1 MSEGEEIIAKATPNF
16 LYNFLMEWS
25 TNEMYFSD
33 GGINL
38 ICISQKKS
46 ESSNRSFYLKVL
58 DGTIPTKYFGF
69 LIIHRKVYSDDFN
82 CVNKYIR
89 VNGFRKEFR
98 QGVPFICTEELTVL
112 SDIVDFDLQVYI
124 KNMNL
129 QNVNRMVSF
138 LQEKN
143 NSRSSQ
149 DRQNE
154 YENPASNRKMGDV
167 VSNEQMEQN
176 LRSGYEKFRAYN
188 ENLSAEQNRRNYN
201 CSYNEYVQMYGP
213 NSVDAVSG
221 PPLSGGNIGR
231 VSGGAFNQN
240 PNFPED
246 PFASTRRDKN
256 MEFRS
261 PDGAYNKGGNSF
273 FEDNFSAEESA
284 NRNVPRKTEVGM
296 YQNVRKGFDTT
307 NSNELKNI
315 YNNGTMG
322 DDGRNARATSRIPGH
337 DINRMYMQDGTAPV
351 GQGTFG
357 SNSSNPKGS
366 QYGGSLCKGDG
377 NFFEE
382 AEEVYADPRSSI
394 PSKSM
399 QMYDMGSSKY
409 DPDAMNKYR
418 NRDVNSARM
427 ITPMHEN
434 DGRTGNR
441 VEGVGVR
448 NENRFSGEKSFTSL
462 GSSHAGSMRADE
474 AASSYEISS
483 GGGVDN
489 LGRRGNN
496 AYYEDMPRKGNNM
509 YGERS
514 ITGGREDMSFTSNQ
528 EEATQNRNKPP
539 PEFKEEEK
547 LTKGRKNQSE
557 GVIDETMVSGS
568 NKVEKVLKDNTSS
581 RNNRKV
587 VPYQKNTVL
596 KTNEGMMMPIKKLSQ
611 YCSKWIIKARVQKK
625 DGIRKF
631 TTQNKE
637 GQLFIIELCDGSGEI
652 RANFFGKAV
661 DKWYNYIE
669 EGRIY
674 VISKGNVKPKNKKYN
689 MLNHDCELSLDENS
703 IIELSEETNMIP
715 KCMYNFVRID
725 QIKNMHNDTFVDVIG
740 IAYGFQELTRVFV
753 KRAEEYRNKRDVV
766 LLDESNEV
774 ISISLWGQHASKLDD
789 KDLENKCVLA
799 FKGLKIK
806 EWQGKKLESS
816 NLTKIEVNPDLE
828 RAHILRSWWQENKN
842 SVNNLIAVKTNKFS
856 IDTQT
861 SIERMQEYITSVY
874 AGESSDKVF
883 VFTIF
888 GIVEQFY
895 NTGPVY
901 PACPKCNKKMTPHNP
916 DANGG
921 GSTAYGGDGDANG
934 SNASDNDQEK
944 LSMFCSK
951 CQKHDLPVYNY
962 SLNLKISDSTHFIKA
977 SAFANSAKTIMNG
990 ISADEYMQIRDKYML
1005 EQNLENFDLLEK
1017 SKLNE
1022 FYFRI
1027 KVHITS
1033 QVDEFKTNYTIL
1045 EAIPLDKVLSDSC
1058 RYLIKSIKSFSKDE
1072 EIST

>member
-1 MSEGEEIIAKATPNF
+1 MSRGDEIIAKATPNF

-25 TNEMYFSD
+25 SNELYFSD
-33 GGINL
+33 GGIDL

-98 QGVPFICTEELTVL
+98 QGVPFICTEELAIL
-112 SDIVDFDLQVYI
+112 SDIADFDLQMYI

-138 LQEKN
+138 IQEKN
-143 NSRSSQ
+143 SPRNYQ

-154 YENPASNRKMGDV
+154 YEDPTGNRKMGDV
-167 VSNEQMEQN
+167 VSNEQMERN
-176 LRSGYEKFRAYN
+176 LRSSYEKFRAYN
-188 ENLSAEQNRRNYN
+188 ENLSAEQNKRNYN

-213 NSVDAVSG
+213 NSADSVSG
-221 PPLSGGNIGR
+221 PLLNGGNVGR
-231 VSGGAFNQN
+231 ISGGAINQN
-240 PNFPED
+240 ANFSSD
-246 PFASTRRDKN
+246 PLASTRRDKN
-256 MEFRS
+256 MGFHP
-261 PDGAYNKGGNSF
+261 PDMTYNKGGNSF
-273 FEDNFSAEESA
+273 FEDNFSSEEGA
-284 NRNVPRKTEVGM
+284 NRNVPRKTEAGM

-307 NSNELKNI
+307 IPNDPKNI
-315 YNNGTMG
+315 YNNGPMG
-322 DDGRNARATSRIPGH
+322 EDGRNGRAVSRIPGH
-337 DINRMYMQDGTAPV
+337 DINRMHMPDGTVPI

-357 SNSSNPKGS
+357 SNSSNPKGA
-366 QYGGSLCKGDG
+366 QYNGSHYNGDR
-377 NFFEE
+377 NHFEE
-382 AEEVYADPRSSI
+382 AEEIYADPRGSI
-394 PSKSM
+394 PSKNM
-399 QMYDMGSSKY
+399 QMYDRDSTQY
-409 DPDAMNKYR
+409 EADAMNKHR
-418 NRDVNSARM
+418 NRDVNNARLN
-427 ITPMHEN
+427 TPVHEN
-434 DGRTGNR
+434 DGRIGER
-441 VEGVGVR
+441 MEGLGAK
-448 NENRFSGEKSFTSL
+448 NENRFPSEKNYT
-462 GSSHAGSMRADE
+462 GVESSHAGSIRVNEGAP
-474 AASSYEISS
+474 SYEMSN
-483 GGGVDN
+483 GGGLDS

-496 AYYEDMPRKGNNM
+496 TYYEDMSRKGNNM
-509 YGERS
+509 YGERN
-514 ITGGREDMSFTSNQ
+514 IVGGKEDMPFTLNQ
-528 EEATQNRNKPP
+528 EEATQNRNKLP

-547 LTKGRKNQSE
+547 LTKGKSNLAE
-557 GVIDETMVSGS
+557 GGIDENVVSGS
-568 NKVEKVLKDNTSS
+568 NKVEKVMKDNTVN

-625 DGIRKF
+625 DAIRKF

-725 QIKNMHNDTFVDVIG
+725 QIKSMHNDTFVDVIG

-766 LLDESNEV
+766 LLDESNEI

-789 KDLENKCVLA
+789 KDLENKCVVA

-828 RAHILRSWWQENKN
+828 RAHILRNWWQENKN

-901 PACPKCNKKMTPHNP
+901 PACPKCNKKMTSQNP

-921 GSTAYGGDGDANG
+921 GSAAFDGDGDVDGFNG
-934 SNASDNDQEK
+934 SDNDQEK
-944 LSMFCSK
+944 LSMFCTK
-951 CQKHDLPVYNY
+951 CQKRDSPVYNY

-990 ISADEYMQIRDKYML
+990 ISADEYMQIREKYMS

-1072 EIST
+1072 EISA

>member
-1 MSEGEEIIAKATPNF
+1 MSRGEEIIAKATPNF

-25 TNEMYFSD
+25 SNELYFCD
-33 GGINL
+33 GGIDL

-82 CVNKYIR
+82 CIHKYIR

-112 SDIVDFDLQVYI
+112 SEIVDFDLQVYI

-143 NSRSSQ
+143 NSRNYH

-154 YENPASNRKMGDV
+154 YEDPVNNRNMGNV
-167 VSNEQMEQN
+167 VSNEQMEHD
-176 LRSGYEKFRAYN
+176 LRSSYEKFQAYN
-188 ENLSAEQNRRNYN
+188 ENLSADQNKRNYN
-201 CSYNEYVQMYGP
+201 CSYSEYVQMYGP
-213 NSVDAVSG
+213 NSAGSVSG
-221 PPLSGGNIGR
+221 PSLSGDNGGR
-231 VSGGAFNQN
+231 VNGGVINQN
-240 PNFPED
+240 PSFPAN
-246 PFASTRRDKN
+246 PLAPTRKDKN
-256 MEFRS
+256 MGFRP
-261 PDGAYNKGGNSF
+261 PDMTYNKGGNSF
-273 FEDNFSAEESA
+273 FEDNLSTEEGA
-284 NRNVPRKTEVGM
+284 NRNVPRKMEAGM
-296 YQNVRKGFDTT
+296 YQNMRKGFDTT
-307 NSNELKNI
+307 IPNDPKKI
-315 YNNGTMG
+315 YNNGPMG
-322 DDGRNARATSRIPGH
+322 EDGRNARVPTRMPVH
-337 DINRMYMQDGTAPV
+337 DINRMHMQDGTVPV

-357 SNSSNPKGS
+357 SNSSNPRGT
-366 QYGGSLCKGDG
+366 QYTGNNFKGDR
-377 NFFEE
+377 NRFEE
-382 AEEVYADPRSSI
+382 DEGMYPDPRNSI
-394 PSKSM
+394 PSKGM
-399 QMYDMGSSKY
+399 QMYDMDSVKY
-409 DPDAMNKYR
+409 DQDAVNKYR
-418 NRDVNSARM
+418 NRDVNNVRM
-427 ITPMHEN
+427 NTPLHEG
-434 DGRTGNR
+434 DERTGER
-441 VEGVGVR
+441 IEGVSVK
-448 NENRFSGEKSFTSL
+448 NENRFSDEKNYGGL
-462 GSSHAGSMRADE
+462 GSSHVGSVRRDE
-474 AASSYEISS
+474 AASAYAIPN
-483 GGGVDN
+483 GGGDDS
-489 LGRRGNN
+489 LGRRGNG

-509 YGERS
+509 YGEQH
-514 ITGGREDMSFTSNQ
+514 IGGGREDMSFTPNQ
-528 EEATQNRNKPP
+528 EDGTENRNKLP

-547 LTKGRKNQSE
+547 LKRGKGNHSE
-557 GVIDETMVSGS
+557 GVIEETMSSGS
-568 NKVEKVLKDNTSS
+568 NKMEKVMKDNIAS

-725 QIKNMHNDTFVDVIG
+725 QIKNMNNDTFVDVIG

-766 LLDESNEV
+766 LLDESNEI
-774 ISISLWGQHASKLDD
+774 ISISLWGQHASKLED
-789 KDLENKCVLA
+789 KDLESKCVVA

-828 RAHILRSWWQENKN
+828 RSHNLRNWWLENKN

-901 PACPKCNKKMTPHNP
+901 PACPKCNKKMTSHNP
-916 DANGG
+916 DASGG
-921 GSTAYGGDGDANG
+921 GSGAYGGDGDG
-934 SNASDNDQEK
+934 SNASDNEQEK
-944 LSMFCSK
+944 LSMFCTK

-990 ISADEYMQIRDKYML
+990 ISADEYMQIREKYIS

-1022 FYFRI
+1022 FFFRI

-1033 QVDEFKTNYTIL
+1033 QVDEFKTNYTVL

-1072 EIST
+1072 EISA